1 MPFITAKKE
10 NEREKARA
18 PGAEFV
24 LTSWHV
30 PYSHFHW
37 EIVDICIAWKRKHPT
52 RRSRRLI
59 KKKGKKE
66 TYLLC
71 ARVLI
76 GADQSLSRGSILK
89 QNIALFSQFTRQ
101 NHQFTGLFFS
111 HVQDSWQIRRRSSS
125 AQYRRMS
132 SIPTGS
138 LARGSSSDC
147 NRLPSRESSWATT
160 PSRPSW
166 GWGLNHDAAL
176 LTNVVNLCFLF
187 PSRNFASSAPNAAFS
202 GATIGSPSPWCT
214 PR

>member
-1 MPFITAKKE
+1 MPFIIAEKE
-10 NEREKARA
+10 NERESESAGRGICFDILTCSLLSFSLGNCRHLHSMKTKAFDETQ
-18 PGAEFV
+18 PE
-24 LTSWHV
+24 T
-30 PYSHFHW
+30 YK
-37 EIVDICIAWKRKHPT
+37 EE
-52 RRSRRLI
+52 
-59 KKKGKKE
+59 GKKE

-101 NHQFTGLFFS
+101 NHPFTGLFFS

-125 AQYRRMS
+125 AQCRRMS